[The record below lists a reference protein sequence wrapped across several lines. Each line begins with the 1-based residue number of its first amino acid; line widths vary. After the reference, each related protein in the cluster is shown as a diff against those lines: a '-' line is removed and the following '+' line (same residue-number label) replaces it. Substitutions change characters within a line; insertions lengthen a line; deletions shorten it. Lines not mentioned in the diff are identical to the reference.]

1 MSSNNRGG
9 GCLTAIAVFASLVVF
24 VGGAVLLYLIMSD
37 SPLLRPQQ
45 SVVEEQPE
53 EDSRPKSFEEYSWE
67 ELSDISRLI
76 SAASSDEEGREVASL
91 WGIGIGDMRS
101 VSLTDGR
108 TASATVVGIRA
119 DELADGTGKAG
130 LTLLISPISLHK
142 MNSEAT
148 CEGGWEGSE
157 LRAWLSDQG
166 AALLPDELVERARA
180 VTKTTNNVGLLGDA
194 SGVSQTVDT
203 LWAFSLAEVC
213 GDITLFTDEYGD
225 EIRSKT
231 YYLDYTAYDAVLS
244 AEGEQYEYFEE
255 RGVTCSSDPNN
266 ALSLEY
272 GGAGASWWYRTAFP
286 MSGLDYESS
295 YFYQVMSSGY
305 PCTIANPDSE
315 AGVVVGL
322 CL

>member
-1 MSSNNRGG
+1 MLNAREQ
-9 GCLTAIAVFASLVVF
+9 LVH
-24 VGGAVLLYLIMSD
+24 AL
-37 SPLLRPQQ
+37 P
-45 SVVEEQPE
+45 
-53 EDSRPKSFEEYSWE
+53 
-67 ELSDISRLI
+67 SRLYH
-76 SAASSDEEGREVASL
+76 SVCHAHDGFKTAADRAGVAGYL
-91 WGIGIGDMRS
+91 
-101 VSLTDGR
+101 
-108 TASATVVGIRA
+108 
-119 DELADGTGKAG
+119 
-130 LTLLISPISLHK
+130 
-142 MNSEAT
+142 
-148 CEGGWEGSE
+148 
-157 LRAWLSDQG
+157 
-166 AALLPDELVERARA
+166 
-180 VTKTTNNVGLLGDA
+180 
-194 SGVSQTVDT
+194 
-203 LWAFSLAEVC
+203 LAEVC

-272 GGAGASWWYRTAFP
+272 GGADASWWYRTAFP

-305 PCTIANPDSE
+305 PCTIAIPDSE